1 MKLGKVKLRKIVGGW
16 GSSPT
21 LQIWLVF
28 RELWYSHLKP
38 DQDPILRGRKLTM
51 LIGHDKSWDDFSK

>member
-1 MKLGKVKLRKIVGGW
+1 MKLGKVKVEENSWRMGII
-16 GSSPT
+16 PHFAY
-21 LQIWLVF
+21 WLVF
-28 RELWYSHLKP
+28 RELWYSHLKR